1 MAKTNAERQ
10 AAYRARM
17 KKAGQ
22 SARLIWLPQTLK
34 TPSVQDLRK
43 PRLRRT
49 AAALARERFLNY
61 VDEKLAG
68 EFDTAIWE
76 FWTFLLK
83 KAESHRIDVSGY
95 ASLEYQQDRD
105 TARQRYRNVTK

>member
-17 KKAGQ
+17 KASGQ
-22 SARLIWLPQTLK
+22 SARLIWLPKKLE
-34 TPSVQDLRK
+34 TPKAREVSK
-43 PRLRRT
+43 PRPNG
-49 AAALARERFLNY
+49 AAVVARERFLKY
-61 VDEKLAG
+61 VDKKLAG
-68 EFDTAIWE
+68 KFDTALWE

-95 ASLEYQQDRD
+95 ASPEYQEDRE
-105 TARQRYRNVTK
+105 TARQRRRKHC